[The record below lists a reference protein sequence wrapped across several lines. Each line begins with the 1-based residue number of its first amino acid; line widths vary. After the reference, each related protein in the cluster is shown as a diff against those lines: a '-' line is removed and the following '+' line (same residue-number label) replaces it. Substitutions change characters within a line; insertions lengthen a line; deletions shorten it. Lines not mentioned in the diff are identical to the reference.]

1 MLKIPRIF
9 SLILLLGALSCCL
22 PAAAQISFSDNAAP
36 PVADTPEATTGLKAV
51 YTLSSTAGVS
61 AVYRAASATATVTW
75 QKFSNLGG
83 GYAQDIPY
91 TRNGAETSVPLTTDD
106 MGYIVTEDGRQTC
119 FWVVNYANHI
129 CTLESLDLSP
139 ESDCSSVT
147 LTFRGE
153 APRIVYYSVNGA
165 AKTLSR
171 GLTLEYKTLKYN
183 EGSLVYDQITTTDEL
198 EYISGDIH
206 VAAPLCNTDFT
217 LSGDRFQQEWNN
229 ARIISSPS
237 YEARAVE
244 AQTSATQATRD
255 VDNEQKTESSTGILG
270 GSAPVDITFDAIVT
284 DAAIYTEWQFAAD
297 PAFDLI
303 DLRINSTAA
312 ERTFTEYGTVYA
324 RFICGDNSGEC
335 SWTSPVYTI
344 AIGES
349 KLECPNAFSPGSSE
363 GTNDE
368 WKVSYKSIVS
378 FDCHIFNRWGI
389 EVAHLTD
396 PSQGWDGRHNG
407 KLVKSGVFFYVIKAR
422 GADGKNYNLSGD
434 INILHSTTVPAAAP
448 ESPSGL

>member
-1 MLKIPRIF
+1 M
-9 SLILLLGALSCCL
+9 AAL
-22 PAAAQISFSDNAAP
+22 PASAQVSFEGNAAP
-36 PVADTPEATTGLKAV
+36 AVTDTPEASTGLKAV
-51 YTLSSTAGVS
+51 YTLSSTVGVS
-61 AVYRAASATATVTW
+61 VVYRAASASANVTW
-75 QKFSNLGG
+75 QRFSNLGG
-83 GYAQDIPY
+83 GYAQDVPF
-91 TRNGAETSVPLTTDD
+91 TRNGAETSVALTSED

-129 CTLESLDLSP
+129 CSLGSLDISP
-139 ESDCSSVT
+139 ESDCSTVT
-147 LTFRGE
+147 LLFQGE

-171 GLTLEYKTLKYN
+171 GLTLEYKTLEYSEESLAYN
-183 EGSLVYDQITTTDEL
+183 QVIHSEEL

-206 VAAPLCNTDFT
+206 ATAPFCDTDFT
-217 LSGDRFQQEWNN
+217 LTGDRFQQAWNN
-229 ARIISSPS
+229 ARTISSPG

-244 AQTSATQATRD
+244 AQTSATQATRN
-255 VDNEQKTESSTGILG
+255 VDNEQKTESSTGMLG
-270 GSAPVDITFDAIVT
+270 GSAPVEISFEAIVT

-303 DLRINSTAA
+303 DLRINSTTA

-396 PSQGWDGRHNG
+396 PSQGWDGRHGG
-407 KLVKSGVFFYVIKAR
+407 KLVKSGVFYYVIKAR
-422 GADGKNYNLSGD
+422 GADGKEYNLSGD
-434 INILHSTTVPAAAP
+434 INILHASRVPSAA
-448 ESPSGL
+448 SPSE